1 MAVSDQ
7 TRSGDLAETFKSE
20 RETTK
25 NQIRVALPG
34 IIQSFDPDAVTAVV
48 QPAIRSVEKDND
60 GNRITKNYP
69 LLVDVP
75 VVFPRGGG
83 CTLTFPVK
91 AGDECLVIFAD
102 RCIDFWWQS
111 GGIQESVDD
120 RMHDLSD
127 AFCIARSGDLAET
140 FKSERETT
148 KNQIRVALPG
158 IIQSFDPDAVTAV
171 VQPAIRYVEIDNDG
185 NRITKNYPLLVD
197 VPVVFPRGGGCT
209 LTFPV
214 KAGDE
219 CLVVFADRCIDF
231 WWQSGGI
238 QESVDD
244 RMHDLSDAF
253 CIVGPQSQAR
263 KISGINTSA
272 TQLRSDDGSTYF
284 ELNPDTRKIK
294 IVAPGGLD
302 VVAPLADFSEKV
314 TIHGLLTWMGGMV
327 GSVVSGVASKIT
339 GAVEFLGSVK
349 ANGKPIDDTHT
360 HGGVQRGGSN
370 TDGVN

>member
-34 IIQSFDPDAVTAVV
+34 VIQSFDPDAMTAVV

-60 GNRITKNYP
+60 GNRITQNYP

-91 AGDECLVIFAD
+91 AGDECLMIFAD
-102 RCIDFWWQS
+102 RCIDFWWQN
-111 GGIQESVDD
+111 GGIQE
-120 RMHDLSD
+120 
-127 AFCIARSGDLAET
+127 
-140 FKSERETT
+140 
-148 KNQIRVALPG
+148 P
-158 IIQSFDPDAVTAV
+158 
-171 VQPAIRYVEIDNDG
+171 
-185 NRITKNYPLLVD
+185 
-197 VPVVFPRGGGCT
+197 
-209 LTFPV
+209 
-214 KAGDE
+214 
-219 CLVVFADRCIDF
+219 
-231 WWQSGGI
+231 
-238 QESVDD
+238 VDD

-314 TIHGLLTWMGGMV
+314 TIHGLLTWMGG
-327 GSVVSGVASKIT
+327 
-339 GAVEFLGSVK
+339 
-349 ANGKPIDDTHT
+349 
-360 HGGVQRGGSN
+360 
-370 TDGVN
+370 